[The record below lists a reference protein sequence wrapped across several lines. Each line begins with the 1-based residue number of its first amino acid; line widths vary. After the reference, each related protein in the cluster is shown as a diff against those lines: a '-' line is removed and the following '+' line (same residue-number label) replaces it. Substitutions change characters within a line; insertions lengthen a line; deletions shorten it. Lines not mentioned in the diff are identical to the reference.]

1 MTCFGNIKRF
11 EVYAVL
17 LMLTVSW
24 LTGLQKPDRKD
35 NFRHQIVH
43 SI

>member
-17 LMLTVSW
+17 LTVTVSW
-24 LTGLQKPDRKD
+24 LTGHQKPDRKG
-35 NFRHQIVH
+35 NFRFLIV
-43 SI
+43 